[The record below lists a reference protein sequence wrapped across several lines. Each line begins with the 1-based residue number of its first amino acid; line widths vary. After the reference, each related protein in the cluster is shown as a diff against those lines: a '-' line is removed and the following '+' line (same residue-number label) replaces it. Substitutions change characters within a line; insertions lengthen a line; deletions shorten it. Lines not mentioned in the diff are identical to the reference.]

1 MKSISEVYLEN
12 VTKIYKTRF
21 GSVKALDNVSFKVN
35 KGEYFTVVGPS
46 GSGKSTILKIIA
58 GLMTPDIGK
67 VYIDGEDV
75 TFKPPKERNIGML
88 FQSYALYPHMTV
100 YENIA
105 FPLKIKKITREEID
119 YKVKA
124 VAEMLR
130 IDNLLHKKPAE
141 ISGGEAQR
149 VALARALIKEPKVL
163 LLDEPLSNID
173 ILLRSQ
179 IRAELKALQRRLNI
193 TVIHVTHD
201 QVEAFSLGDRVMILK
216 AGMVMQ
222 IGAFQ
227 EIYFRPKNIF
237 VATFIGNPPM
247 NIIEGRI
254 SRYDKGCY
262 FVSIDGIIKVP
273 LPCKE
278 SLSKLEDMSVFI
290 GIRPETINL
299 APCMGSSNKEKLAVQ
314 VLNIEPLG
322 ANSIVHLKIGD
333 NPIKVLISMLQL
345 REVYGQKQL
354 CIEFDPTNIY
364 LFDEKGN
371 IISL

>member
-1 MKSISEVYLEN
+1 VSEVYLEN

-21 GSVKALDNVSFKVN
+21 GSIKALDNVSFKVN
-35 KGEYFTVVGPS
+35 KGEYFTIVGPS
-46 GSGKSTILKIIA
+46 GSGKSTILRIIA
-58 GLMTPDIGK
+58 GLIAPDIGK

-75 TFKPPKERNIGML
+75 TFKPPKERNVGML

-105 FPLKIKKITREEID
+105 FPLKIKKMTREEID
-119 YKVKA
+119 KKVKA
-124 VAEMLR
+124 VAEMLH

-141 ISGGEAQR
+141 LSGGEAQR
-149 VALARALIKEPKVL
+149 VALARALVKEPKVL

-193 TVIHVTHD
+193 IVIHVTHD
-201 QVEAFSLGDRVMILK
+201 QVEAFSLGDRVMVLN
-216 AGMVMQ
+216 AGKVMQ
-222 IGAFQ
+222 IGTFQ
-227 EIYFRPKNIF
+227 EIYFRPRNIF

-247 NIIEGRI
+247 NIIKGRI
-254 SRYDKGCY
+254 VRYNEGY
-262 FVSIDGIIKVP
+262 YLVSIDNLIKIP
-273 LPCKE
+273 LLYKE

-290 GIRPETINL
+290 GIRPENINL
-299 APCMGSSNKEKLAVQ
+299 IPCIGSSNKEKSTAQ

-322 ANSIVHLKIGD
+322 ANSIVHLKIG
-333 NPIKVLISMLQL
+333 NNVIKVLISMLQVQ
-345 REVYGQKQL
+345 EVYGQKQL
-354 CIEFDPTNIY
+354 CIEFNSTNIY

-371 IISL
+371 TILL